1 MPLPVLSAVKIAAS
15 VAKSAKKKKQ
25 TPKMQVTKVMDME
38 MDDGGEVAPK
48 KRRGRPKKLKT
59 LAEVEADIN
68 LREFQKAQ
76 KKLNAAKLMN
86 KNAKGTEKILMQ
98 SNMILA
104 DIANIISTDLAIEQ
118 EKEKA
123 QIDALR
129 EEQNKGRVAEDEKS
143 VESSGKKVAKGL
155 RKISMKALQPVRG
168 AFDKLLDLAGILGVG
183 ILGNAA
189 FEFIQDPDN
198 SEKIA
203 KFFGF
208 IQKNA
213 KFILAGMGIL
223 AALPLIG
230 TLGGVITAIKLAF
243 SGLAF
248 VMGNPIILSVIAL
261 IGAPIGL
268 AIGLGKLEEFIRNKI
283 TGGDKFQDAHDYLD
297 QILLDN
303 NIKKVGNNYRV
314 FTGNQRQINA
324 SKGDRRELNEAE
336 QKILDDVL
344 KKRKALNQLRDDMR
358 AEMDAQ
364 KATVSM
370 SGVKTGGR
378 DKGEKYFTKEDQEKK
393 AELEASVRA
402 DFEAKIPSIVGLY
415 TGGRG
420 ARGRTILV
428 GEQGPELFTPNTTG
442 QITSSDKTLAMLAD
456 GANQVNIITED
467 LPPIT
472 TPMPDVPVKEGVIAN
487 AAEPVSSINPLND
500 YMIFTPQLL
509 GIE

>member
-143 VESSGKKVAKGL
+143 VESSGKKVAGGL
-155 RKISMKALQPVRG
+155 KKMSMKALQPVTG
-168 AFDKLLDLAGILGVG
+168 AFQKLLDLAGILGVG

-198 SEKIA
+198 SEKIG

-248 VMGNPIILSVIAL
+248 VMANPVILSVIAL
-261 IGAPIGL
+261 IGAPIGI
-268 AIGLGKLEEFIRNKI
+268 AIGLGMLEEFIRNKI
-283 TGGDKFQDAHDYLD
+283 TGGDKFQDAHDQLD
-297 QILLDN
+297 QILKDN
-303 NIKKVGNNYRV
+303 NIRASGGTYKV
-314 FTGNQRQINA
+314 FTGSSKQIMQG
-324 SKGDRRELNEAE
+324 KGSRRELNAEE

-370 SGVKTGGR
+370 SGVKTAGR
-378 DKGEKYFTKEDQEKK
+378 DKGKSFFTKEDQEKK

-402 DFEAKIPSIVGLY
+402 DFEAKIPNIMGLY
-415 TGGRG
+415 TGGTG
-420 ARGRTILV
+420 LRGRSYLV

-442 QITSSDKTLAMLAD
+442 QITSSNKTLAMLAD

>member
-1 MPLPVLSAVKIAAS
+1 VAVKN
-15 VAKSAKKKKQ
+15 
-25 TPKMQVTKVMDME
+25 TPKINVTKLMDMG
-38 MDDGGEVAPK
+38 MGDAAEVTPK
-48 KRRGRPKKLKT
+48 RGRGRPKKLQT
-59 LAEVEADIN
+59 LAEVQADIN
-68 LREFQKAQ
+68 LKEFKKAQ
-76 KKLNAAKLMN
+76 KKLDAAKLMN

-104 DIANIISTDLAIEQ
+104 DIAKIISTDLAVEQ
-118 EKEKA
+118 EKEKEE
-123 QIDALR
+123 IDKLR
-129 EEQNKGRVAEDEKS
+129 EEQNKGKVSKDEKS
-143 VESSGKKVAKGL
+143 VESSGKKVASGL
-155 RKISMKALQPVRG
+155 KKTSMKALQPV
-168 AFDKLLDLAGILGVG
+168 ANMFDNLKNLAATLGIG

-189 FEFIQDPDN
+189 FEFIRNPEN

-223 AALPLIG
+223 AALPLIS
-230 TLGGVITAIKLAF
+230 TLGGVIGAIKIAF

-248 VMGNPIILSVIAL
+248 VMANPVILGAIAL

-268 AIGLGKLEEFIRNKI
+268 AIGAGKLAEFIERKVE
-283 TGGDKFQDAHDYLD
+283 GGSAFVDAQDQLD
-297 QILLDN
+297 QQLKDAGMDSKGRIGYTN
-303 NIKKVGNNYRV
+303 KRGRFIK
-314 FTGNQRQINA
+314 
-324 SKGDRRELNEAE
+324 KGDRNAE
-336 QKILDDVL
+336 QEALFQKVQA
-344 KKRKALNQLRDDMR
+344 KRKELRQLRDDMR
-358 AEMDAQ
+358 KEMDAQ
-364 KATVSM
+364 KATVQM
-370 SGVKTGGR
+370 SGVRTTGR
-378 DKGEKYFTKEDQEKK
+378 DKGQKYFSKEDNEKK

-402 DFEAKIPSIVGLY
+402 DFEAKIGDIVARKR
-415 TGGRG
+415 GGRG

-428 GEQGPELFTPNTTG
+428 GEQGPELFTPNTDG
-442 QITSSDKTLAMLAD
+442 QITNSNETLAMLAD

-472 TPMPDVPVKEGVIAN
+472 TPMPAVPVKEGVTAN

>member
-248 VMGNPIILSVIAL
+248 VMGNPVILSVIAL

-268 AIGLGKLEEFIRNKI
+268 AILGGKLEEFIRNKI

-344 KKRKALNQLRDDMR
+344 KKRKELNQLRDDMR
-358 AEMDAQ
+358 AEIDKQ

-370 SGVKTGGR
+370 SGVKTATR

-456 GANQVNIITED
+456 GANQVNVITED

-472 TPMPDVPVKEGVIAN
+472 TPMPDVPVKDGVIAN
-487 AAEPVSSINPLND
+487 EAEPVSSINPLND

>member
-1 MPLPVLSAVKIAAS
+1 MAVKN
-15 VAKSAKKKKQ
+15 
-25 TPKMQVTKVMDME
+25 TPKINVTKLMDMG
-38 MDDGGEVAPK
+38 MGDAAEVTPK
-48 KRRGRPKKLKT
+48 RGRGRPKKLQT
-59 LAEVEADIN
+59 LAEVQADIN
-68 LREFQKAQ
+68 LKEFKKAQ
-76 KKLNAAKLMN
+76 KKLDAAKLMN

-104 DIANIISTDLAIEQ
+104 DIAKIISTDLAVEQ
-118 EKEKA
+118 EKEKEE
-123 QIDALR
+123 IDKLR
-129 EEQNKGRVAEDEKS
+129 EEQNKGKVSKDEKS
-143 VESSGKKVAKGL
+143 VESSGKKVASGL
-155 RKISMKALQPVRG
+155 KKTSMKALQPV
-168 AFDKLLDLAGILGVG
+168 ANMFDNLKNLAATLGIG

-189 FEFIQDPDN
+189 FEFIRNPEN

-223 AALPLIG
+223 AALPLIS
-230 TLGGVITAIKLAF
+230 TLGGVIGAIKIAF

-248 VMGNPIILSVIAL
+248 VMANPVILGAIAL

-268 AIGLGKLEEFIRNKI
+268 AIGAGKLAEFIERKVE
-283 TGGDKFQDAHDYLD
+283 GGSAFVDAQDQLD
-297 QILLDN
+297 QQLKDAGMDSKGRIGYTN
-303 NIKKVGNNYRV
+303 KRGRFIK
-314 FTGNQRQINA
+314 
-324 SKGDRRELNEAE
+324 KGDRNAE
-336 QKILDDVL
+336 QEALFQKVQA
-344 KKRKALNQLRDDMR
+344 KRKELRQLRDDMR
-358 AEMDAQ
+358 KEMDAQ
-364 KATVSM
+364 KATVQM
-370 SGVKTGGR
+370 SGVRTTGR
-378 DKGEKYFTKEDQEKK
+378 DKGQKYFSKEDNEKK

-402 DFEAKIPSIVGLY
+402 DFEAKIGDIVARKR
-415 TGGRG
+415 GGRG

-428 GEQGPELFTPNTTG
+428 GEQGPELFTPNTDG
-442 QITSSDKTLAMLAD
+442 QITNSNETLAMLAD

-472 TPMPDVPVKEGVIAN
+472 TPMPAVPVKEGVTAN

>member
-1 MPLPVLSAVKIAAS
+1 
-15 VAKSAKKKKQ
+15 
-25 TPKMQVTKVMDME
+25 MDLY
-38 MDDGGEVAPK
+38 K
-48 KRRGRPKKLKT
+48 
-59 LAEVEADIN
+59 
-68 LREFQKAQ
+68 
-76 KKLNAAKLMN
+76 
-86 KNAKGTEKILMQ
+86 
-98 SNMILA
+98 
-104 DIANIISTDLAIEQ
+104 
-118 EKEKA
+118 
-123 QIDALR
+123 
-129 EEQNKGRVAEDEKS
+129 
-143 VESSGKKVAKGL
+143 
-155 RKISMKALQPVRG
+155 
-168 AFDKLLDLAGILGVG
+168 
-183 ILGNAA
+183 
-189 FEFIQDPDN
+189 
-198 SEKIA
+198 
-203 KFFGF
+203 
-208 IQKNA
+208 KNA
-213 KFILAGMGIL
+213 KFILAGMCIL

-248 VMGNPIILSVIAL
+248 VMANPVILSVIAL
-261 IGAPIGL
+261 IGAPIGI

-283 TGGDKFQDAHDYLD
+283 TGGDKFQDAHDQLD
-297 QILLDN
+297 QILKDN
-303 NIKKVGNNYRV
+303 NIRASGGTYKV
-314 FTGNQRQINA
+314 FTGSSKQIMQG
-324 SKGDRRELNEAE
+324 KGSRRELNAEE

-370 SGVKTGGR
+370 SGVKTAGR
-378 DKGEKYFTKEDQEKK
+378 DKGKSFFTKEDQEKK

-402 DFEAKIPSIVGLY
+402 DFEAKIPNIMGLY
-415 TGGRG
+415 KGGKSVAG
-420 ARGRTILV
+420 KSYLV

-487 AAEPVSSINPLND
+487 AAEPVSSVNPLND

>member
-1 MPLPVLSAVKIAAS
+1 MAVKN
-15 VAKSAKKKKQ
+15 
-25 TPKMQVTKVMDME
+25 TPKINVTKLMDMG
-38 MDDGGEVAPK
+38 MGDAAEVTPK
-48 KRRGRPKKLKT
+48 RGRGRPKKLQT
-59 LAEVEADIN
+59 LAEVQADIN
-68 LREFQKAQ
+68 LKEFKKAQ
-76 KKLNAAKLMN
+76 KKLDAAKLMN

-104 DIANIISTDLAIEQ
+104 DIAKIISTDLAVEQ
-118 EKEKA
+118 EKEKEE
-123 QIDALR
+123 IDKLR
-129 EEQNKGRVAEDEKS
+129 EEQNKGKVSKDEKS
-143 VESSGKKVAKGL
+143 VESSGKKVASGL
-155 RKISMKALQPVRG
+155 KKTSMKALQPV
-168 AFDKLLDLAGILGVG
+168 ANMFDNLKNLAATLGIG

-189 FEFIQDPDN
+189 FEFIRNPEN

-223 AALPLIG
+223 AALPLIS
-230 TLGGVITAIKLAF
+230 TLGGVIGAIKIAF

-248 VMGNPIILSVIAL
+248 VMANPVILGAIAL

-268 AIGLGKLEEFIRNKI
+268 AIGAGKLAEFIERKVE
-283 TGGDKFQDAHDYLD
+283 GGSAFVDAQDQLD
-297 QILLDN
+297 QQLKDAGMDSKGRIGYTN
-303 NIKKVGNNYRV
+303 KRGRFIK
-314 FTGNQRQINA
+314 
-324 SKGDRRELNEAE
+324 KGDRNAE
-336 QKILDDVL
+336 QEALFQKVQA
-344 KKRKALNQLRDDMR
+344 KRKELRQLRDDMR
-358 AEMDAQ
+358 KEMDAQ
-364 KATVSM
+364 KATVQM
-370 SGVKTGGR
+370 SGTRTGGR
-378 DKGEKYFTKEDQEKK
+378 DKGKKYFSKEDNEKK

-402 DFEAKIPSIVGLY
+402 DFEAKIGDIVARKR
-415 TGGRG
+415 GGRG

-428 GEQGPELFTPNTTG
+428 GEQGPELFTPNTDG
-442 QITSSDKTLAMLAD
+442 QITNSNETLAMLAD

-472 TPMPDVPVKEGVIAN
+472 TPMPAVPVKEGVTAN